1 MRDRSGQGEQIM
13 GEISFT
19 NLETNETTKILI
31 DGTVI
36 KERQNLGMMDWCDYC
51 QHWAHKAEGRYDG
64 ADGLN
69 HLFKCGT
76 CLAKP

>member
-1 MRDRSGQGEQIM
+1 VASLEAFLM

-19 NLETNETTKILI
+19 NLETNKTVTITT

-36 KERQNLGMMDWCDYC
+36 KERQNLSNMEWCDYC

-64 ADGLN
+64 ADGLT
-69 HLFKCGT
+69 HLFKCGI